1 MFDFPWTGLSSPLRR
16 ARRPLHALAVV
27 AAVAVLLAAM
37 SCRQSPYE
45 AAPESIP
52 VDDLAPLWEV
62 WDILQD
68 GFVDRDTMDP
78 QSLSLGAVEEMARAT
93 SDAEDDA
100 ASLEPDPRYSLPD
113 GAPEE
118 LAYVWDAWTA
128 VFQRAESQGTTAPD
142 PPEIAQAAIRGLIG
156 ALGDEHT
163 TYVSPDRFAIEAQAF
178 DGRYE
183 GIGSEVYNRGGVFLL
198 SPMPNS
204 PAEEAG
210 IRAGDALVTVE
221 GESVAGWTIHR
232 LVSVV
237 RGPAGTP
244 IALGIRHLGSTE
256 VVEIVVTRGRI
267 SLESASWTMLQDDIA
282 YLRLRAFYE
291 NSDEAMQQILR
302 EIQGQGVRGVVLD
315 LRNNPGGLLSTSAH
329 ITALFLEEGLVVY
342 EQGTSTERSDWTV
355 KEDGLARDLPIV
367 VLVNQFSASGSEIL
381 AGALQDHD
389 RAPLVGVRTFGKGS
403 VNRLQGLS
411 DGGGLYYTSERWY
424 TPNGRLIEA
433 EGLEPDVVV
442 PGPVEFGGSQAD
454 PQLDR
459 AVDLLRAQIRPRA
472 ATPAAGVGG

>member
-1 MFDFPWTGLSSPLRR
+1 MFDFRSDSPFSLLQGAVRPLRSV
-16 ARRPLHALAVV
+16 ALV
-27 AAVAVLLAAM
+27 AALVLLLTAV

-45 AAPESIP
+45 EAPESIP
-52 VDDLAPLWEV
+52 SQALTPLWEV
-62 WDILQD
+62 WDILEE
-68 GFVDRDTMDP
+68 GFVERDTLDP
-78 QSLSLGAVEEMARAT
+78 ELLGAGAVVEL
-93 SDAEDDA
+93 
-100 ASLEPDPRYSLPD
+100 ASASLPD
-113 GAPEE
+113 GEDAGSLEPETRYRLPSGAPTE
-118 LAYVWDAWTA
+118 LTAVWDAWVA
-128 VFQRAESQGTTAPD
+128 VFERAEAQGTTHD
-142 PPEIAQAAIRGLIG
+142 PPKLAQAAIRGLIE
-156 ALGDEHT
+156 ALDDEHT

-204 PAEEAG
+204 PAEDAG

-221 GESVAGWTIHR
+221 GESVEGWTIHR

-282 YLRLRAFYE
+282 YLRLRFFYE
-291 NSDEAMQQILR
+291 NSDEAMEQLLR

-315 LRNNPGGLLSTSAH
+315 LRNNPGGLLSTSANVS
-329 ITALFLEEGLVVY
+329 ALFLEEGLVVY
-342 EQGTSTERSDWTV
+342 EQGTSTDRSDWTV
-355 KEDGLARDLPIV
+355 KEDGLAHDMPIV

-403 VNRLQGLS
+403 VNRLKALS

-424 TPNGRLIEA
+424 TPNGRLIEQ

-442 PGPVEFGGSQAD
+442 PGPVEFGGNQAD

-472 ATPAAGVGG
+472 AASAGGGTS

>member
-1 MFDFPWTGLSSPLRR
+1 MFDFRSHSPFPSLREALWPLRSV
-16 ARRPLHALAVV
+16 ALV
-27 AAVAVLLAAM
+27 AALVLLVAAA
-37 SCRQSPYE
+37 SCQQSAYE
-45 AAPESIP
+45 EAPETIP
-52 VDDLAPLWEV
+52 LQALAPLWEV
-62 WDILQD
+62 WDILEE
-68 GFVDRDTMDP
+68 GFVDRDTMDGD
-78 QSLSLGAVEEMARAT
+78 SLSAGAVTELAKT
-93 SDAEDDA
+93 LQGDAEDA
-100 ASLEPDPRYSLPD
+100 PALEPDNRYRLPS
-113 GAPEE
+113 GAPTE
-118 LAYVWDAWTA
+118 LTAVWDAWVA
-128 VFQRAESQGTTAPD
+128 AFEQAEADGTTHDAP
-142 PPEIAQAAIRGLIG
+142 ELAQAAIRGLIT

-183 GIGSEVYNRGGVFLL
+183 GIGSEVYNRGGTFLL

-210 IRAGDALVTVE
+210 IKAGDALVTVE
-221 GESVAGWTIHR
+221 GESVEGWTIHR

-244 IALGIRHLGSTE
+244 ITLGIRHLGSTE

-291 NSDEAMQQILR
+291 NSDEAMEQLLR

-329 ITALFLEEGLVVY
+329 VTALFLEEGLVVY
-342 EQGTSTERSDWTV
+342 EQGTTNERSDWTV
-355 KEDGLARDLPIV
+355 KEGRPRARPAHRRPRQP
-367 VLVNQFSASGSEIL
+367 VLRQRQRDPRRRPPGPRPRPPRRRAYLRQGQRQPAQGPL
-381 AGALQDHD
+381 RRRRPLLHLRALVH
-389 RAPLVGVRTFGKGS
+389 AH
-403 VNRLQGLS
+403 
-411 DGGGLYYTSERWY
+411 
-424 TPNGRLIEA
+424 GRLIEQ

-442 PGPVEFGGSQAD
+442 PGPVEFGGNQAD

-459 AVDLLRAQIRPRA
+459 AVDLLEAQIRPRA
-472 ATPAAGVGG
+472 AVSVAMGPI

>member
-1 MFDFPWTGLSSPLRR
+1 MFDFRSDSPFSLLQGAVRPLR
-16 ARRPLHALAVV
+16 PVALV
-27 AAVAVLLAAM
+27 AALVLLLTAV
-37 SCRQSPYE
+37 SCQQSPHE
-45 AAPESIP
+45 EAPESIP
-52 VDDLAPLWEV
+52 SQALTPLWEV
-62 WDILQD
+62 WDILEE
-68 GFVDRDTMDP
+68 GFVERDTLDP
-78 QSLSLGAVEEMARAT
+78 ELLGAGAVVELTNASLGDEE
-93 SDAEDDA
+93 DAG
-100 ASLEPDPRYSLPD
+100 SLEPETRYRLPS
-113 GAPEE
+113 GAPTE
-118 LAYVWDAWTA
+118 LTAVWDAWVA
-128 VFQRAESQGTTAPD
+128 VFERAEAQGTTHD
-142 PPEIAQAAIRGLIG
+142 PPKLAQAAIRGLIE
-156 ALGDEHT
+156 ALDDEHT

-221 GESVAGWTIHR
+221 GESVEGWTIHR

-244 IALGIRHLGSTE
+244 ITLGIRHLGSTE

-282 YLRLRAFYE
+282 YLRLRFFYE
-291 NSDEAMQQILR
+291 NSDEAMEQLLR

-315 LRNNPGGLLSTSAH
+315 LRNNPGGLLSTSANVS
-329 ITALFLEEGLVVY
+329 ALFLEEGLVVY

-355 KEDGLARDLPIV
+355 KKDGLAHDMPIV

-403 VNRLQGLS
+403 VNRLKALS

-424 TPNGRLIEA
+424 TPNGRLIEQ

-442 PGPVEFGGSQAD
+442 PGPVEFGGNQAD

-472 ATPAAGVGG
+472 GASAGGGTS

>member
-1 MFDFPWTGLSSPLRR
+1 MFDFRSNGPFPSPRRALWPLRSV
-16 ARRPLHALAVV
+16 ALV
-27 AAVAVLLAAM
+27 AALVLLLAAV
-37 SCRQSPYE
+37 SCQQSPYE
-45 AAPESIP
+45 EAPETIP
-52 VDDLAPLWEV
+52 LEALTPLWEV
-62 WDILQD
+62 WDILEE
-68 GFVDRDTMDP
+68 GFVDRDTMDGEA
-78 QSLSLGAVEEMARAT
+78 LGAGAVSELAKT
-93 SDAEDDA
+93 LQGDAEGA
-100 ASLEPDPRYSLPD
+100 PTLEPDNRYRLPS
-113 GAPEE
+113 GAPTE
-118 LAYVWDAWTA
+118 LTAVWDAWVA
-128 VFQRAESQGTTAPD
+128 VFEQAEADGTTHDAP
-142 PPEIAQAAIRGLIG
+142 ELAQAAIRGLIT
-156 ALGDEHT
+156 ALDDEHT

-183 GIGSEVYNRGGVFLL
+183 GIGSEVYNRGGTFLL

-210 IRAGDALVTVE
+210 IKAGDALITVE
-221 GESVAGWTIHR
+221 GESVEGWTIHR

-244 IALGIRHLGSTE
+244 ITLGIRHLGSTE

-282 YLRLRAFYE
+282 YLRLRFFYE
-291 NSDEAMQQILR
+291 NSDEAMEQLLR

-342 EQGTSTERSDWTV
+342 EQGTTNERSDWTV
-355 KEDGLARDLPIV
+355 KEDGLARDLPMV

-389 RAPLVGVRTFGKGS
+389 RAPLVGIRTFGKGS
-403 VNRLQGLS
+403 VNRLKGLS

-424 TPNGRLIEA
+424 TPNGRLIEQ

-442 PGPVEFGGSQAD
+442 PGPVEFGGNQAD

-472 ATPAAGVGG
+472 AASVGIGPI

>member
-1 MFDFPWTGLSSPLRR
+1 MTDFHPKGAFSSVHEAPWPLRSV
-16 ARRPLHALAVV
+16 ALF
-27 AAVAVLLAAM
+27 AALVLLLAAL
-37 SCRQSPYE
+37 SCRPSSYE
-45 AAPESIP
+45 EAPESIP
-52 VDDLAPLWEV
+52 SEALTPLWEV
-62 WDILQD
+62 WEILEE
-68 GFVDRDTMDP
+68 GFVDRDTLDP
-78 QSLSLGAVEEMARAT
+78 ERLGAGAVAELVNVSLGEGE
-93 SDAEDDA
+93 SSG
-100 ASLEPDPRYSLPD
+100 SLEPEIRYRLPS
-113 GAPEE
+113 GAPTE
-118 LAYVWDAWTA
+118 LTAVWDAWVA
-128 VFQRAESQGTTAPD
+128 VFEQAETQGTTHD
-142 PPEIAQAAIRGLIG
+142 PPELAQAAIRGLIE
-156 ALGDEHT
+156 ALGDQHT

-221 GESVAGWTIHR
+221 GQSVEGWTIHR
-232 LVSVV
+232 LVSEV

-244 IALGIRHLGSTE
+244 ITLGIRHLGSTE

-282 YLRLRAFYE
+282 YLRLRFFYE
-291 NSDEAMQQILR
+291 NSDEAMEQILR
-302 EIQGQGVRGVVLD
+302 EIQGQGVRGLVLD
-315 LRNNPGGLLSTSAH
+315 LRNNPGGLLSTSANVS
-329 ITALFLEEGLVVY
+329 ALFLEEGLVVY
-342 EQGTSTERSDWTV
+342 EQGTTNDRTDWTV
-355 KEDGLARDLPIV
+355 KKDGLAHDMPIV

-403 VNRLQGLS
+403 VNRLKSLS

-424 TPNGRLIEA
+424 TPNGRLIEQ

-442 PGPVEFGGSQAD
+442 PGPVEFGGNQAD

-472 ATPAAGVGG
+472 GASVGGGTS

>member
-1 MFDFPWTGLSSPLRR
+1 MFDFRSNGPFSPPQRALWPLR
-16 ARRPLHALAVV
+16 
-27 AAVAVLLAAM
+27 AVARFAALVLLLAAV
-37 SCRQSPYE
+37 SCQQSPYE
-45 AAPESIP
+45 EAPESIP
-52 VDDLAPLWEV
+52 SQALTPLWEV
-62 WDILQD
+62 WDILEE

-78 QSLSLGAVEEMARAT
+78 ESLGAGAVNALAKASQGDEE
-93 SDAEDDA
+93 DAGA
-100 ASLEPDPRYSLPD
+100 LEPEVRYRLPT
-113 GAPEE
+113 GAPTE
-118 LAYVWDAWTA
+118 LTAVWDAWVA
-128 VFQRAESQGTTAPD
+128 VFEQAEAKGTAHDAPKL
-142 PPEIAQAAIRGLIG
+142 AQAAIRGLID
-156 ALGDEHT
+156 ALDDEHT

-204 PAEEAG
+204 PAEAAG

-221 GESVAGWTIHR
+221 GQSVEGWTIHR
-232 LVSVV
+232 LVSEV

-282 YLRLRAFYE
+282 YLRLRFFYE
-291 NSDEAMQQILR
+291 NSDEAMEQLLR

-315 LRNNPGGLLSTSAH
+315 LRNNPGGLLSTSANV
-329 ITALFLEEGLVVY
+329 TALFLEEGLVVY
-342 EQGTSTERSDWTV
+342 EQGTTDDRSDWKV
-355 KEDGLARDLPIV
+355 KKDGLARDMPIV

-403 VNRLQGLS
+403 VNRLKGLS

-424 TPNGRLIEA
+424 TPKGRLIEQ

-442 PGPVEFGGSQAD
+442 PGPVEFGGNQAD
-454 PQLDR
+454 PQLNR
-459 AVDLLRAQIRPRA
+459 AVDILRAQIRPRA
-472 ATPAAGVGG
+472 GASVAGDAS